1 MNRRLALA
9 PVRTI
14 AFGTEPGPG
23 PPRDQSTPLVN
34 NAAWAGYGAIRGPAY
49 IPEVPVRGNPISTLC
64 SPARVWL
71 RPARNGP
78 SAALDIHVDDG
89 SRAPPAVALLAT

>member
-14 AFGTEPGPG
+14 AFGTEPEPG

-34 NAAWAGYGAIRGPAY
+34 NAAWAGYGAIREPAH
-49 IPEVPVRGNPISTLC
+49 IHDVRWRAPISTVVEARTARPRTALPIAGRALIIAAPGAPIRATV
-64 SPARVWL
+64 PA
-71 RPARNGP
+71 
-78 SAALDIHVDDG
+78 HC
-89 SRAPPAVALLAT
+89 